1 MGKWMAIGVRLVT
14 WETGW
19 IPGLLVQK
27 RRNVLTY
34 DRTSVPLFPP
44 RPELLSLQPR
54 AHVCISLNQEE
65 VSRPRHGKQAQA
77 EGPLSRA
84 R

>member
-1 MGKWMAIGVRLVT
+1 MGKWKAIGVRLVT

-19 IPGLLVQK
+19 FPGLLVRK

-34 DRTSVPLFPP
+34 HRTSVPFFPP

-54 AHVCISLNQEE
+54 AHVCVSLNQEE
-65 VSRPRHGKQAQA
+65 VSRPCHEKQAQA
-77 EGPLSRA
+77 EGLLSRA
-84 R
+84 C